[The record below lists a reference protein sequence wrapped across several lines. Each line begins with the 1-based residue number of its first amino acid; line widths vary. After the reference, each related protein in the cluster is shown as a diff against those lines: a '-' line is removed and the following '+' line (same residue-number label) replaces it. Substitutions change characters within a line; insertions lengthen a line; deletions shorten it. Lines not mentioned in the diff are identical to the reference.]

1 MVLCDFHCHTAFSF
15 DGAENSSA
23 DSLCRRALEI
33 GLTDLCITDH
43 CDVNGEAEGIYT
55 HYDADKAWDAMT
67 EAKEK
72 YKGKLNLVR
81 GIELGNATQY
91 PDVADA
97 TLKAHP
103 YEFII
108 GSLHNLNGVPDFAS
122 IRMETLTDRHISLL
136 FDRAMDETAEML
148 SYRVPDGSQGITTLG
163 HLTYIHRYV
172 TKAGKKFDFKPHYDR
187 IEHVYKLL
195 MRQDIALELNVS
207 TLWRGMGIGMPTLEL
222 LKFYHD
228 CGGRLVTVGSDAHA
242 PENLGRC
249 IRQGY
254 ALLNAAGL
262 HEVTVVRDGERVQA
276 SIE

>member
-1 MVLCDFHCHTAFSF
+1 MILCDYHCHTAYSF
-15 DGAENSSA
+15 DGAADSSA

-55 HYDADKAWDAMT
+55 HYEADAAWNDMT
-67 EAKEK
+67 AAKEK
-72 YKGKLNLVR
+72 YKGRLNLTR

-91 PDVADA
+91 PEVADA
-97 TLKAHP
+97 VLKAHP

-108 GSLHNLNGVPDFAS
+108 GSLHNLNGVPDFS
-122 IRMETLTDRHISLL
+122 LLRMESMSDRHLSNL

-148 SYRVPDGSQGITTLG
+148 SYRVPDGSTGITTLG

-172 TKAGKKFDFKPHYDR
+172 TRAGKKFDFKPHYER
-187 IEHVYKLL
+187 IEHVYRLL
-195 MRQDIALELNVS
+195 MDKGIALELNVS

-228 CGGRLVTVGSDAHA
+228 VGGRLVTVGSDAHA

-262 HEVTVVRDGERVQA
+262 HEVTVVRDGQPVQV